1 MARNPHPAKY
11 LVRRRIRIE
20 IRPMN
25 LTFPGKPPLHLA
37 PEPLRIR
44 TTLRDPRFI
53 PRASLPPSL
62 LTERHR
68 LVSVFPGKYLRI
80 EVLPVDPLRRH
91 QPLAFL
97 RRDTRRVIP
106 RHRLRLHHATRQR
119 SILPEDF
126 KDALRTLGVHFAPH
140 LPQSNQTPQIV
151 RGVHRN
157 DNALSGPPLRQLL
170 HPLQEAHPGGSGL
183 PHHLH

>member
-1 MARNPHPAKY
+1 MARNPHPAEY
-11 LVRRRIRIE
+11 LVRRCIWIE

-37 PEPLRIR
+37 PESLRIR

-170 HPLQEAHPGGSGL
+170 HPLQETHPGGSGL